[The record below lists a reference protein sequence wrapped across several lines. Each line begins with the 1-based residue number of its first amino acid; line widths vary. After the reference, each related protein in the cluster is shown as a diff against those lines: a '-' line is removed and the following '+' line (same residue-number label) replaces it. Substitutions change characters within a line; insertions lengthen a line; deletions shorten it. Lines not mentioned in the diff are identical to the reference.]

1 MSPEIT
7 LNGATST
14 ENKII
19 YNYSLTKHTLKD
31 IDKKVFFPAM
41 KKQTI
46 AMFCKQ
52 LPLSRFAKENIIS
65 EYLFYDKNN
74 KYIGNFTI
82 INKDCKNLK

>member
-1 MSPEIT
+1 
-7 LNGATST
+7 
-14 ENKII
+14 
-19 YNYSLTKHTLKD
+19 
-31 IDKKVFFPAM
+31 M

-65 EYLFYDKNN
+65 EYLFYDKNKN
-74 KYIGNFTI
+74 YICNFTI